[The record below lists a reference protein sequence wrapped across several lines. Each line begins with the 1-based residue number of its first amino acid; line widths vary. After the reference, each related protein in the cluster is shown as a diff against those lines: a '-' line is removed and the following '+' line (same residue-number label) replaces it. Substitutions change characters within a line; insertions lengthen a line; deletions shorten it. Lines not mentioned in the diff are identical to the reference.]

1 MIFTKFVMTSVGKMA
16 LSEEDGAL
24 VLCSLTEKSPSVW
37 LGEMRD
43 TPLLLRAEEQLREYF
58 AMERQTFDLPVR
70 LQGTPFQQAV
80 WQALREIPYG
90 ETRTYGDI
98 ARRIGHPRASR
109 AVGMANHANRLLII
123 VPCHRVI
130 GANGQLTGFGA
141 GLPVK
146 EYLLRLEDAAGRI
159 R

>member
-1 MIFTKFVMTSVGKMA
+1 MVFTKFVSTSVGRMA
-16 LSEEDGAL
+16 LSEEGGAL
-24 VLCSLTEKSPSVW
+24 ILCSLTEKEPSAW
-37 LGEMRD
+37 LGEVRD
-43 TPLLLRAEEQLREYF
+43 TPLLCRAAEELQAYF
-58 AMERQTFDLPVR
+58 AGERRTFDVPLGLR
-70 LQGTPFQQAV
+70 GTPFQQAV

-98 ARRIGHPRASR
+98 ARVIGRPRASR
-109 AVGMANHANRLLII
+109 AVGMANHVNRLLIF

-146 EYLLRLEDAAGRI
+146 EHLLRLEEAGVAR
-159 R
+159 

>member
-1 MIFTKFVMTSVGKMA
+1 MIFTKFVMTSVGKMV

-24 VLCSLTEKSPSVW
+24 VLCSLMEKSPSVW

-70 LQGTPFQQAV
+70 LHGTPFQQAV
-80 WQALREIPYG
+80 WQALCEIPYG
-90 ETRTYGDI
+90 ETRTYGEI
-98 ARRIGHPRASR
+98 ARRIGHPRAGR

-146 EYLLRLEDAAGRI
+146 EYLLRLEDAAGRT